1 MDEVS
6 SFSNKLCS
14 RNYVWSKIILYGIF
28 YDISVNFLCIYP
40 MLYTGCMCDVTYIGV
55 YSTSLHGKCILSTL
69 YSNTICL
76 ASTHSMRLCVCL
88 ELKCLCN
95 KTSTSWWE
103 WTVPKTMVLS
113 ILCTCCIRNKLI
125 YDIEMYI
132 YSIYKK
138 YIHYRSVCPLV
149 I

>member
-1 MDEVS
+1 MDKVS
-6 SFSNKLCS
+6 SFSNKLYS
-14 RNYVWSKIILYGIF
+14 RNYVWSKVIF

-40 MLYTGCMCDVTYIGV
+40 MLYTGCMCDVTYRGV
-55 YSTSLHGKCILSTL
+55 YSISLHGKCILSAL
-69 YSNTICL
+69 YNDIICL
-76 ASTHSMRLCVCL
+76 TSTQSTLCVCL

-113 ILCTCCIRNKLI
+113 ILCTCCVRNKWI
-125 YDIEMYI
+125 YVIGMYV